1 MPRGRSFQASVVAR
15 RGADRQI
22 EVCEFLVVRNAKCET
37 QMVIGLPIILIDL
50 SATKRDDR

>member
-22 EVCEFLVVRNAKCET
+22 KVCEFLVVRNAKCET